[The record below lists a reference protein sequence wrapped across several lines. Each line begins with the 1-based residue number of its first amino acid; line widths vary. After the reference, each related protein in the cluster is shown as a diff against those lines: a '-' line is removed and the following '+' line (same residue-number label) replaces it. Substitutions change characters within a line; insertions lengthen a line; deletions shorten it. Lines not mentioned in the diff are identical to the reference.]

1 MSGPAIRILHCIHSL
16 AGGGAERQL
25 NLLARH
31 SQEMGVEHAVFCVS
45 RAGLTEEQVAMPVFQ
60 ASSHNKWNWH
70 LWGDIAATL
79 RDYRPHVVH
88 AWLPASMTIPA
99 LIQAWRAGIHA
110 VFSYRT
116 QMIFHRPMAVPEWAV
131 ALLYSD
137 RVVSNTPVES
147 CARPFRYLYRLKRGL
162 YIPNGVVIAEAAR
175 KNSCAIAPGAS
186 VKVLFVGRLAVE
198 KNLECL
204 LRALAEVRDMDWRLT
219 VCGRGTEEGRLRAL
233 AATLAIAEKIE
244 WLGYRNDVAQ
254 IMANHDFL
262 VLPSWREGSPNVALE
277 AMATG
282 LPCIL
287 SRAPGNVALFE
298 GPKTAILFDP
308 ASVSQLAAALRRLMT
323 DERLRSDLK
332 ERAVAWVSEFRPEEI
347 ARSYALFYHH
357 LAAAPP

>member
-1 MSGPAIRILHCIHSL
+1 MSGSAIRVLHCIHSL

-25 NLLARH
+25 NLLARN
-31 SQEMGVEHAVFCVS
+31 SQDLGVEHAVFCVS

-60 ASSHNKWNWH
+60 ASSHTKWNWH

-79 RDYRPHVVH
+79 RDYRPQVVH

-99 LIQAWRAGIHA
+99 LIQARRAGIHA

-147 CARPFRYLYRLKRGL
+147 CARPFRYLYRVKRGL
-162 YIPNGVVIAEAAR
+162 YIPNGVATAEAAR
-175 KNSCAIAPGAS
+175 KVSCAITPGTP
-186 VKVLFVGRLAVE
+186 VKVLFVGRLVVE

-204 LRALAEVRDMDWRLT
+204 LRALAEVKDIDWRLT
-219 VCGRGTEEGRLRAL
+219 VCGRGAEEAQLRAL
-233 AATLAIAEKIE
+233 ADTLHIAERIE
-244 WLGYRNDVAQ
+244 WLGYRTDVAR
-254 IMANHDFL
+254 IMAEHDFL

-298 GPKTAILFDP
+298 GPDAALLFDP
-308 ASVSQLAAALRRLMT
+308 ASVTELAAALRRMMT
-323 DERLRSDLK
+323 EQNLRARLRSQ
-332 ERAVAWVSEFRPEEI
+332 AGSWVSGFRPEEI

-357 LAAAPP
+357 LMAARP